1 MKTKISNIKT
11 LKHSIK
17 IENLKFKIIFLLLIS
32 YFLFLISAP
41 AAAAQESIRAFTIS
55 PPAIE
60 VRLSPGEK
68 TEGVL
73 KIINDSS
80 EPLTFTTTMQD
91 FIVKDN
97 IGTPQILPPD
107 TLSNKYSGA
116 KWVAVYP
123 STVTVAPHKSEKL
136 NYYIQV
142 PSDARPGGRYA
153 AIVYTPISTIA
164 VKGTGA
170 SVQTSVGTLFYVTVK
185 GPVNESASVS
195 GFKAPG
201 LVENGPVNISTQ
213 ITNLSDIHITPQ
225 AKITL
230 TNLFGGKSDQ
240 VSLAKYNIFP
250 EAARNYENKIGKGFM
265 FGPYKANLA
274 GVYGTASLPLA
285 ASVSFW
291 VIPWRLILFIIF
303 LVVAISVGYWYLR
316 RRTPVKLTE

>member
-1 MKTKISNIKT
+1 MNYELRIKG
-11 LKHSIK
+11 S
-17 IENLKFKIIFLLLIS
+17 FAFLLLAS
-32 YFLFLISAP
+32 CFLLLASGPGAL
-41 AAAAQESIRAFTIS
+41 AQEAIRAFTIS

-60 VRLSPGEK
+60 AKLSPGDK
-68 TEGVL
+68 AEGTL

-80 EPLTFTTTMQD
+80 EPLTFTTTLQD

-123 STVTVAPHKSEKL
+123 STFTVQPHKSEKL

-142 PSDARPGGRYA
+142 PSSARPGGRYA
-153 AIVYTPISTIA
+153 AIVYTPVSLIA

-185 GPVNESASVS
+185 GPVTESASVT
-195 GFKAPG
+195 GFKAPS
-201 LVENGPVNISTQ
+201 LVEHGPVKILTQ
-213 ITNLSDIHITPQ
+213 ITNFSDIHIAPE
-225 AKITL
+225 AKIIL
-230 TNLFGGKSDQ
+230 TNLFGGKTDEAN
-240 VSLAKYNIFP
+240 LAKYNIFP
-250 EAARNYENKIGKGFM
+250 EVARDYENTLGKGFM
-265 FGPYKANLA
+265 FGPYKATLA
-274 GVYGTASLPLA
+274 GTYGSAHLPLA

-303 LVVAISVGYWYLR
+303 LMVAISVGYWYLR
-316 RRTPVKLTE
+316 RRTPPPPSSL